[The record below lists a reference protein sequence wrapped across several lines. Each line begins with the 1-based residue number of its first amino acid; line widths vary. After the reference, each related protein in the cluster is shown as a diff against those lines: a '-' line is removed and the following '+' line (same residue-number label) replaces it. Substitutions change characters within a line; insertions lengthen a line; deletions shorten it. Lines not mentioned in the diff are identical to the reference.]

1 MKKSLPVLLPVL
13 ALLLCAL
20 APAGQT
26 RPQDRRQ
33 SLRESEFFRIIEGS
47 YESGMY
53 RQDSLMLTDPVGDAY
68 MLRKLDTVPVKLLRH
83 LFVTPLPQLED
94 RPEKQ
99 PYKTA
104 GTVPIDNDRLL
115 NKCAEIMRSHFPDI
129 FPTLGEEHKWSPEA
143 SQYLSYGFWHRLG
156 RHWAGKQ
163 KDFPASTFGT
173 SKLLVCLACGWT
185 SRYCVTGQE
194 EALRERILTY
204 PDRGIEP
211 HNLFEESYVLNSGNL
226 YLTFLT
232 CENVLTAMPFR
243 PRRSDDPIQR
253 RLAYIR
259 HDSRELGD
267 NYGAWYHFFGI
278 ALYSMMRPDN
288 VGVFVADT
296 ESFGSF
302 FYEGPD
308 PQEDRINHYGA
319 IFGSRL
325 RKMFEDASWWLTGP
339 QDRTDYLVP
348 NNLLSL

>member
-1 MKKSLPVLLPVL
+1 MKKFLPVLLPVL

-143 SQYLSYGFWHRLG
+143 SQYLAYGFWHRLG

-163 KDFPASTFGT
+163 KDFPAPTFGT

-185 SRYCVTGQE
+185 SRYCVTGRE
-194 EALRERILTY
+194 EALRERMLTY

-211 HNLFEESYVLNSGNL
+211 HNLFEESYVLNRGNL

-319 IFGSRL
+319 IFGSRF
-325 RKMFEDASWWLTGP
+325 RKMLEDAAWWLTGP